1 MRWGVGL
8 VNERCLLQW
17 TRPWTDVQRL
27 TEALQLQNSGLDFF
41 FFFLDY
47 LARLRGHRTGPEP
60 DNKPFRCVERALLVG
75 ASVSSS
81 NQTVP
86 GRLVPLIVLISSLQG
101 YPSPG

>member
-27 TEALQLQNSGLDFF
+27 TEALQLQNSGLDC
-41 FFFLDY
+41 

-86 GRLVPLIVLISSLQG
+86 GRLLPLIVLISSLQG